1 MGEVMLLTISG
12 RDRPGLTA
20 SLMAIL
26 AEYDVGILDIG
37 QAVIHNTLSLGLLIR
52 LPAHA
57 ARSPVL
63 KDVLFHLHELGMGV
77 RFTPVSDAAYEAWA
91 DGAGLPRYIFTL
103 LGRRVTAAQIG
114 QVAAVISANGLNIE
128 DISRLSG
135 RAPLHR
141 QDRFQRACIELT
153 ARGEPLDADAMKERF
168 LEIAQALDVD
178 IAFQRDNVFRRY
190 RRLVAFDMDSTLI
203 QQEVI
208 DELAR
213 HAGVGEEVAA
223 ITEAAMRGELDFR
236 DSLRRRVGL
245 LAGLPVEVLER
256 VAAGLVITE
265 GAERLLS
272 TLKAFGFR
280 TAILSGGFDYFGE
293 RLQRQLGVDHVHAN
307 RLEIRDGRLTGGLV
321 GPVVD
326 GQRKADLLRQLASE
340 AGLSLEQT
348 VAVGDGANDLPML
361 RSAGLGI
368 AFRAKPLVKRSASQS
383 LSTIGLDGVLYL
395 IGIRDAEARIGSAA
409 RRT

>member
-1 MGEVMLLTISG
+1 MSEVMLLTISG

-52 LPAHA
+52 LPARA

-63 KDVLFHLHELGMGV
+63 KDVLFHLHELEMGV
-77 RFTPVSDAAYEAWA
+77 RFTPVSDDAYEAWA

-141 QDRFQRACIELT
+141 QDRYQRACIELT

-168 LEIAQALDVD
+168 LDIAQALDVD

-213 HAGVGEEVAA
+213 HAGVGEKVAA

-245 LAGLPVEVLER
+245 LEGLPVEVLEQ
-256 VAAGLVITE
+256 VAAELVITE
-265 GAERLLS
+265 GAERLLA

-307 RLEIRDGRLTGGLV
+307 RLEVRDGRLTGGLI

-348 VAVGDGANDLPML
+348 IAVGDGANDLPML

-368 AFRAKPLVKRSASQS
+368 AFRAKPLVKRSAGQS

>member
-1 MGEVMLLTISG
+1 MSEVVLLTISG

-37 QAVIHNTLSLGLLIR
+37 QAVIHETLSLGLLIR
-52 LPAHA
+52 MPEQAV
-57 ARSPVL
+57 RSPVL
-63 KDVLFHLHELGMGV
+63 KDVLFHLHDLGMQV
-77 RFTPVSDAAYEAWA
+77 RFAPIDDDAYSDWA
-91 DGAGLPRYIFTL
+91 DGAGLPRYLFTL

-114 QVAAVISANGLNIE
+114 QVASVISANGLNIQE
-128 DISRLSG
+128 ISRLSG
-135 RAPLHR
+135 REPLHR
-141 QDRFQRACIELT
+141 QDGAQRACIELT
-153 ARGEPLDADAMKERF
+153 ARGEPHDADAMKERF
-168 LEIAQALDVD
+168 LDIAQALDVD
-178 IAFQRDNVFRRY
+178 IAFQRDDVFRRY

-213 HAGVGEEVAA
+213 HAGVGDEVAA

-256 VAAGLVITE
+256 VAADLRLTE
-265 GAERLLS
+265 GAERLLA

-307 RLEIRDGRLTGGLV
+307 RLAIRDGRLTGELI
-321 GPVVD
+321 GPIVD
-326 GQRKADLLRQLASE
+326 GQRKADLLRQLADD
-340 AGLSLEQT
+340 AGLSLAQT
-348 VAVGDGANDLPML
+348 IAVGDGANDLPML

-368 AFRAKPLVKRSASQS
+368 AFRAKPLVRRSASQA
-383 LSTIGLDGVLYL
+383 LSTVGLDGVLYL
-395 IGIRDAEARIGSAA
+395 MGIRDADARIGSAT
-409 RRT
+409 RKG